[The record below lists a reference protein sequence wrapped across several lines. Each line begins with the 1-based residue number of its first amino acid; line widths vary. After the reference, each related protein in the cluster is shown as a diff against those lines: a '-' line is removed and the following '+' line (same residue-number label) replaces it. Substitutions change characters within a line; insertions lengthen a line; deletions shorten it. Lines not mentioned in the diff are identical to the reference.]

1 MALLFFLET
10 FNIGGILSFIA
21 KRFVSRFSP
30 MKVNQVL
37 MLIVFSLVT
46 CSVFALIASIVLG
59 YLQFGAANMQDVP
72 FHC

>member
-1 MALLFFLET
+1 M
-10 FNIGGILSFIA
+10 IGGLLSFGA
-21 KRFVSRFSP
+21 KRIVSRFSEIRV
-30 MKVNQVL
+30 KVCL
-37 MLIVFSLVT
+37 MLVVFCLVT